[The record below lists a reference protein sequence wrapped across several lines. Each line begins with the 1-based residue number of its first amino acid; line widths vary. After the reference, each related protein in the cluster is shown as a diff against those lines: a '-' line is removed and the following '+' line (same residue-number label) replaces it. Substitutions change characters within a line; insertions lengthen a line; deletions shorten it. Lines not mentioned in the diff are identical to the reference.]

1 VKFVKFVANFSGG
14 IMQDRQTLIEKLR
27 QFPAELEALVTG
39 LSEEQLLTPA
49 LDGEWTI
56 AQNVH
61 HIPDSHMNSYI
72 RCKLIATEDNP
83 TLKPY
88 DETQWSQ
95 FADASGPDLS
105 TSLALLQALHTRW
118 VIFWQSLPPDAWSRT
133 GYHPGNNATVTL
145 DDMLRDY
152 VAHGEAHLDQ
162 IRRTLAAQ

>member
-1 VKFVKFVANFSGG
+1 MNEREV
-14 IMQDRQTLIEKLR
+14 LIEKIG
-27 QFPAELEALVTG
+27 QFPAELEALVSG
-39 LSEEQLLTPA
+39 LTEEQLLTPS
-49 LDGEWTI
+49 LEGEWTV

-61 HIPDSHMNSYI
+61 HVPDSHMNSYI

-88 DETQWSQ
+88 NEKMWSQ
-95 FADASGPDLS
+95 FTDASGPDLS
-105 TSLALLQALHTRW
+105 TSLALLKALHARW
-118 VIFWQSLPPDAWSRT
+118 VVFWHNLPDEAWTRT
-133 GYHPGNNATVTL
+133 GYHPENKATVTL